1 MRTEIKNA
9 PTMKNTVKSVRT
21 HESALRDGFTLIEL
35 LVVIA
40 IIAILAALLLPALSK
55 AKASG
60 QTTSCLS
67 NLKQLE
73 LGYLAYVNDNKDML
87 PPDNA
92 AYSGAGGMENLPG
105 SWVVGNA
112 QRDTNATHIQAG
124 VIYPFIGS
132 PGVYRCPADRSTIS
146 VAGSVS
152 NPRFRSYSLDGW
164 LNVSY
169 DGNEQD
175 FHATSDPWGQVKLT
189 TMSRP
194 AGVFGFIDQQEQSI
208 DAGPFIIEQP
218 AYVID
223 DGGTED
229 WDSLAADRHD
239 LGCNLSFL
247 DGHVEHWSW
256 KAPKAYKYFGQ
267 PCIPGG
273 DLNDHHRLQEYVP
286 HDALQLFAP

>member
-1 MRTEIKNA
+1 MKTELKTA
-9 PTMKNTVKSVRT
+9 PAMKSTVKSVRT
-21 HESALRDGFTLIEL
+21 RESALRDGFTLIEL

-67 NLKQLE
+67 NLRQLE
-73 LGYLAYVNDNKDML
+73 LGYLAYVNDNKDFL

-92 AYSGAGGMENLPG
+92 AATGSGDMENLPG

-112 QRDTNATHIQAG
+112 QRDTNAAHIQAG

-132 PGVYRCPADRSTIS
+132 PGVYRCAADRSTIS
-146 VAGSVS
+146 VAGYTS
-152 NPRFRSYSLDGW
+152 NPRFRSYSLNGW
-164 LNVSY
+164 LNITY
-169 DGNEQD
+169 DGNGID
-175 FHATSDPWGQVKLT
+175 VHATSDPWGQVKLT

-208 DAGPFIIEQP
+208 DAGPFILEQP

-223 DGGTED
+223 DGGTDE
-229 WDSLAADRHD
+229 WDSLPADRHN

-247 DGHVEHWSW
+247 DGHVEHLSW
-256 KAPKAYKYFGQ
+256 QAPKVYKYFGQ

-273 DLNDHHRLQEYVP
+273 DLKDHRRLQEYLP
-286 HDALQLFAP
+286 HDPLQPFS